1 MSILDFT
8 TDLFRDPASLRA
20 FIEDADQSLRDAGL
34 PDATPEQVYD
44 LLPVVAESMPPEHP
58 LQAVVHAADPQAALQ
73 ELDIDRVV
81 EDLESDAHLAGKVKA
96 EGEMDAGVADKAL
109 AGAQARVGHHAEGD
123 VGGGGAGDHIV
134 IVESVQ
140 HGKGLTDA
148 TDVDEDALQAHLIR
162 IVDDPS
168 TPEIEAEI
176 EEPTEDHAVDRD
188 VDDEIDDPE
197 DSHLAWGKAID

>member
-34 PDATPEQVYD
+34 PEATPEQVYE

-58 LQAVVHAADPQAALQ
+58 LQAVVHAADPRAALQ
-73 ELDIDRVV
+73 ELDIDHVV
-81 EDLESDAHLAGKVKA
+81 EDLESDAHLQGKVKA

-109 AGAQARVGHHAEGD
+109 AGAQARAGHHAEGD
-123 VGGGGAGDHIV
+123 VGGAGDHIV

-140 HGKGLTDA
+140 HGKGLADA
-148 TDVDEDALQAHLIR
+148 TEVDEDSLQAHFIR

-176 EEPTEDHAVDRD
+176 EEPTEDHAVDD
-188 VDDEIDDPE
+188 DDEIDEPE
-197 DSHLAWGKAID
+197 DIHLAWGKAID